1 MKGAMTDV
9 YMYLGK
15 EKLASGDCQGAI
27 ADFTDAIRLDP
38 DFAPAYSNRGLAKS
52 ELGDNEGAIT
62 DYNQAIHLTYYYR
75 GNAKSELGDEQG
87 VIADYDQMS
96 RLLQQQGVLEMYE
109 ELDP

>member
-27 ADFTDAIRLDP
+27 ADYTEAIRLQP
-38 DFAPAYSNRGLAKS
+38 DLAEVYSNRGVAKS
-52 ELGDNEGAIT
+52 ELGDDEGA
-62 DYNQAIHLTYYYR
+62 
-75 GNAKSELGDEQG
+75 
-87 VIADYDQMS
+87 IADYDQMS